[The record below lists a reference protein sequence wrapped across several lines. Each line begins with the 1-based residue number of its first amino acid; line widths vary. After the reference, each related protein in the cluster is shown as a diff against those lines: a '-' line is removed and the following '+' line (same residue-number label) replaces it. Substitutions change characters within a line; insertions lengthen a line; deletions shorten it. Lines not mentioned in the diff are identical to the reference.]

1 MNIVWE
7 KGEVTVSDV
16 VEIIGRQR
24 ATTRTTI
31 QTLLVRMKDKGWVE
45 TRKVG
50 QAFVYRAAKPRNVSL
65 SQKVQSLLNRY
76 FMGSAPKLLNALLE
90 DHPLSKSDAKQLR
103 ELIDQAEKAGS
114 DPKSKR
120 KKSNKQN

>member
-7 KGEVTVSDV
+7 KGEVTVNDV

-31 QTLLVRMKDKGWVE
+31 QTLLVRMKDKGWVQ

-50 QAFVYRAAKPRNVSL
+50 QAFVYSAAKPRNL

-90 DHPLSKSDAKQLR
+90 GHQLSKSDAQQLR
-103 ELIDQAEKAGS
+103 ELIDQAEKTS
-114 DPKSKR
+114 NDSKSKR
-120 KKSNKQN
+120 KKSRKQN